1 MSMMNTK
8 CKTEVIIMANNN
20 LWIYWAKKLHIVDE
34 NNNDWYGYCDDVTN
48 ECDSM
53 GDSLIIE
60 TAKGF
65 FEFARCNIRYIET
78 I

>member
-1 MSMMNTK
+1 MLNTEY
-8 CKTEVIIMANNN
+8 KTEVIIMANKN

-48 ECDSM
+48 ESDCM

-65 FEFARCNIRYIET
+65 LEFARCNIRYIET

>member
-1 MSMMNTK
+1 MMADK
-8 CKTEVIIMANNN
+8 N

-34 NNNDWYGYCDDVTN
+34 KNMDWYGYCDDVPN

-53 GDSLIIE
+53 GDGIILE

-65 FEFARCNIRYIET
+65 FEFSRCQIRYIEA